1 MVTLD
6 SKRLGDV
13 LNFLIGITLFILLNG
28 LTSRAFYRFDLTE
41 EKRFSIKPATKELLG
56 SLDDVVYI
64 EVFLEGELN
73 AGFKRL
79 RNTTRETLEEF
90 RIYSGNKIQYT
101 FNDPS
106 AALSESAKNQFMQ
119 GLMSRGIQPTNVI
132 DQNDGRRIEKLI
144 FPGAIVS
151 YGGVEE
157 GVMLLKGNQA
167 ATAEQK
173 LNQSI
178 EGIEYQLASAIRKL
192 TSLERKKVGLL
203 RGHNEMDSLEVE
215 SFNLSL
221 TESYEIDEVKLNS
234 PDLHSFDAL
243 IIANPTDKF
252 SESEK
257 YNLDQYLLND
267 GKVVLL
273 IDKLRANM
281 DSASQENNFAF
292 PVDINLDDQL
302 FNYGIRINN
311 DLIQDNSAVL
321 YPVNVGNIGDQP
333 QIKGLKWWFYPVL
346 NRFSDHPITNN
357 LDAVLGRFVST
368 IDTVKAAGIKKTPL
382 IFTSDYSRSVSAPVK
397 VSIPDLRKNLTPEML
412 NQRNLPVAYL
422 LEGVFESLFKN
433 RFKPKSVDESHFKE
447 SGNGKILVVSDGD
460 FIRNEINPRSGLPQS
475 LGFYPFAQE
484 SLFANEDFMLNA
496 LSYML
501 DDEGIIT
508 ARNKE
513 IKIRPLNKVKI
524 AREKLQWQI
533 INLVSPI
540 VLVILYGLV
549 RFYLRKKKYTGYPV
563 E

>member
-13 LNFLIGITLFILLNG
+13 LNFLIGITLIILLNV

-41 EKRFSIKPATKELLG
+41 EKRFSIKPATKELLR

-243 IIANPTDKF
+243 IIAKI
-252 SESEK
+252 
-257 YNLDQYLLND
+257 
-267 GKVVLL
+267 G
-273 IDKLRANM
+273 RA
-281 DSASQENNFAF
+281 SC
-292 PVDINLDDQL
+292 
-302 FNYGIRINN
+302 
-311 DLIQDNSAVL
+311 
-321 YPVNVGNIGDQP
+321 
-333 QIKGLKWWFYPVL
+333 
-346 NRFSDHPITNN
+346 
-357 LDAVLGRFVST
+357 
-368 IDTVKAAGIKKTPL
+368 
-382 IFTSDYSRSVSAPVK
+382 
-397 VSIPDLRKNLTPEML
+397 
-412 NQRNLPVAYL
+412 
-422 LEGVFESLFKN
+422 
-433 RFKPKSVDESHFKE
+433 
-447 SGNGKILVVSDGD
+447 
-460 FIRNEINPRSGLPQS
+460 
-475 LGFYPFAQE
+475 
-484 SLFANEDFMLNA
+484 
-496 LSYML
+496 
-501 DDEGIIT
+501 
-508 ARNKE
+508 
-513 IKIRPLNKVKI
+513 
-524 AREKLQWQI
+524 RER
-533 INLVSPI
+533 V
-540 VLVILYGLV
+540 
-549 RFYLRKKKYTGYPV
+549 
-563 E
+563 